1 MLSGKPWPAPDTL
14 AYATNA
20 STNVGRPQARACPR
34 ITNLNGNLGPY
45 GNMLTRCYTVTPGTG
60 THCRRTN
67 TRVLYRPIFVLFLP
81 ARNAAMRPVTVMCF
95 FPVALPL
102 LSLPTL
108 SALAPSGGGEAP
120 CRSRLLLCSREA
132 RL

>member
-45 GNMLTRCYTVTPGTG
+45 GNMLIRCYTRYTLPPYQ
-60 THCRRTN
+60 H
-67 TRVLYRPIFVLFLP
+67 PFPLP
-81 ARNAAMRPVTVMCF
+81 AHFCALFARQKRSDAPSYSHVLLSCGPAATLTPDLVGIGAIRRGRSSLPVTFQV
-95 FPVALPL
+95 
-102 LSLPTL
+102 
-108 SALAPSGGGEAP
+108 
-120 CRSRLLLCSREA
+120 
-132 RL
+132 